1 MASLQEKQEKL
12 QRLYQLYEQPM
23 YHIAYAILHHV
34 EQSEDAVSDAF
45 LKVIKNLNRIA
56 EVDSPQT
63 RQFMIQIIRNTAIN
77 QYRKNAKDAQRLVG
91 MDDSILQIPNE
102 TNEVEQFLHN
112 TEQKEITEQLLQGL
126 SETDREILLLRCE
139 SELSFRE
146 IAQRLSMKEGTVR
159 KRFERAKKAS
169 METRRRKAICKRN
182 FYPQMNQKTGNRL

>member
-23 YHIAYAILHHV
+23 YRIAYAILHHV

-63 RQFMIQIIRNTAIN
+63 KQFMIQIIRNTAIN

-91 MDDSILQIPNE
+91 MEDSILQIPNE
-102 TNEVEQFLHN
+102 TNEVEQFLYS
-112 TEQKEITEQLLQGL
+112 TEQKEITEQLLEGL

-146 IAQRLSMKEGTVR
+146 IAQRLSLKESTVR
-159 KRFERAKKAS
+159 KRFERAKKAAGKQ
-169 METRRRKAICKRN
+169 EGGKQHAKKLFIL
-182 FYPQMNQKTGNRL
+182 G

>member
-23 YHIAYAILHHV
+23 YRIAYAILHHV

-77 QYRKNAKDAQRLVG
+77 QYRKNAKEAQRLVG
-91 MDDSILQIPNE
+91 MEDSILQILNE
-102 TNEVEQFLHN
+102 TNEVEQFLHS

-159 KRFERAKKAS
+159 KRFERAKKAAWKQ
-169 METRRRKAICKRN
+169 EGGKQHAKKLFI
-182 FYPQMNQKTGNRL
+182 LE